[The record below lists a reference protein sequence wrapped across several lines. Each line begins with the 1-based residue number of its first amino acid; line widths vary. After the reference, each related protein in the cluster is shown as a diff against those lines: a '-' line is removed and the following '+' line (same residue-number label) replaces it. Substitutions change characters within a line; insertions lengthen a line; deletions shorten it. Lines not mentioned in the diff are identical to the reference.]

1 MPGFVVNGN
10 QYTSG
15 RNVIM
20 GKETPT
26 SWVRAIQDIK
36 DLRKEND
43 NFVLKNAELLE
54 EVEIRRK
61 ETETWR
67 KETET
72 WRKETVMVRQE
83 MIRRRTVY
91 DEARKE
97 FASVNH
103 ERDKLILVQIKQIEE
118 LNDWKQ
124 KYIALAHP
132 ETKKNYWTRDKVS
145 YELRKW
151 QRELEKLDDTGR

>member
-1 MPGFVVNGN
+1 MNGN

-26 SWVRAIQDIK
+26 SWVRAIQHIE
-36 DLRKEND
+36 DLGKEND
-43 NFVLKNAELLE
+43 NFVFKNAELRE
-54 EVEIRRK
+54 EIEA
-61 ETETWR
+61 WR
-67 KETET
+67 KEI
-72 WRKETVMVRQE
+72 VMVRQE

-91 DEARKE
+91 DEVRKE

>member
-26 SWVRAIQDIK
+26 SWVRAIRDIK
-36 DLRKEND
+36 DLRKDND
-43 NFVLKNAELLE
+43 NLVLKNAELLE
-54 EVEIRRK
+54 EVEIR
-61 ETETWR
+61 R

-91 DEARKE
+91 DEVRKE

-132 ETKKNYWTRDKVS
+132 ETEKNYWTRDKVN

>member
-43 NFVLKNAELLE
+43 NLVLKNAELLE
-54 EVEIRRK
+54 EVEIR
-61 ETETWR
+61 R

-103 ERDKLILVQIKQIEE
+103 ERDELILVQIKQIEE

-132 ETKKNYWTRDKVS
+132 ETKKNYWTRDKVG

-151 QRELEKLDDTGR
+151 QSELKKLDDTWR